1 MLWQIVHALKSMRAS
16 ITLTKIYYTRIP
28 NDWFLE
34 CYGHAKPYYRGHEEP
49 SHGWCKDERIC
60 AVPIDQESSEMSND
74 Y

>member
-1 MLWQIVHALKSMRAS
+1 MADSSRPEEYEGFYYPHQD
-16 ITLTKIYYTRIP
+16 YYTRIP

-60 AVPIDQESSEMSND
+60 AVPIDKESSEMSND